1 MEKLDHFLGSRDQP
15 SPCLNLVSPLAT
27 RRFTDNT
34 SCSLPEQSRS
44 YDILV
49 TCYIRSTQRKLAD
62 NTHPYQTRAKRDD
75 ASWYWP
81 CTKKSMNKHQNIAKE
96 HSLNLS
102 HLTSWSTSECSVWR
116 RGAKRKCQGLKSCVC
131 GGVGWGCPT
140 YIAVPRCEIPLK
152 TYVNNARLLVDMSH
166 MRISNPLGW
175 PHTQTQTMYT
185 QTRYKHHLI
194 SKFLSPFYTSG
205 HECNDNSAACWSQS
219 AENSPCRQ
227 AST

>member
-1 MEKLDHFLGSRDQP
+1 MEELDHFLGSWDQL

-49 TCYIRSTQRKLAD
+49 TCYIRSTQWKLAD
-62 NTHPYQTRAKRDD
+62 NTHPYQTCAKRDD
-75 ASWYWP
+75 VSWYSP
-81 CTKKSMNKHQNIAKE
+81 RTKKPMNKHQNIAKE
-96 HSLNLS
+96 SSLKLS
-102 HLTSWSTSECSVWR
+102 HLTSWSTSGCSVWR
-116 RGAKRKCQGLKSCVC
+116 RSTKRKCQGLKSC

-166 MRISNPLGW
+166 MRLSNPLGW

-185 QTRYKHHLI
+185 QHLI
-194 SKFLSPFYTSG
+194 STFLSPFYTSG
-205 HECNDNSAACWSQS
+205 HECNDNSASCWSQS
-219 AENSPCRQ
+219 VQNSPCRQ